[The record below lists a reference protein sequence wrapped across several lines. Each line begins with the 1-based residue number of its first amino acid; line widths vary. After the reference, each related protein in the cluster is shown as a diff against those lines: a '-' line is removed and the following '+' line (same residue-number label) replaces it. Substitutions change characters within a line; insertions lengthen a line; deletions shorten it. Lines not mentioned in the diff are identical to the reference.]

1 MSWTELKG
9 RREMIARARASPTW
23 MIRCNSSEEAVLMST
38 QSGVGEGVVVGTGV
52 GVGVEGSIN
61 VGVGV
66 R

>member
-1 MSWTELKG
+1 
-9 RREMIARARASPTW
+9 MIARARASPTW
-23 MIRCNSSEEAVLMST
+23 MIRCNSSEEDVLMST